1 MMLNENIW
9 DGQSA
14 LVVGNVVSYASEGA
28 IVRWLDSNQCVIE
41 NINNGYC
48 LKIDQADLLPISE
61 TSTEKNLQQLIA
73 SYTGDADGLVK
84 YLIDNGVTIS

>member
-9 DGQSA
+9 DGQAS
-14 LVVGNVVSYASEGA
+14 LVVGNVVIYASEKS

-48 LKIDQADLLPISE
+48 LKVNRADLLPVSE
-61 TSTEKNLQQLIA
+61 IGAEKNLQQLIA
-73 SYTGDADGLVK
+73 SYTGDASGLAK
-84 YLIDNGVTIS
+84 YLTDNGVIVS